1 MVHPG
6 SFKRTSAT
14 LEGNGGQRK
23 RAMVVP
29 LSLNL
34 ASSNLTLG
42 HRHNI
47 SGQQLAL
54 FENEC

>member
-23 RAMVVP
+23 RAMVAHY
-29 LSLNL
+29 L
-34 ASSNLTLG
+34 
-42 HRHNI
+42 
-47 SGQQLAL
+47 
-54 FENEC
+54 